1 MDALNESFIIYDDE
15 SECITVSTTP
25 TNKVQDDS
33 GDFSTHPRM
42 GQLDVRFDSEPNEG
56 IGETRDPPYS
66 TPTTSP
72 QISPRDS
79 GEDELEQIDDTERT
93 RRDEEDSYR
102 LAQQLMAEEAI
113 ASYSALSLDYLRDNS
128 DQFSAE
134 DLAALQAAMDDDHD
148 HDHDEADL
156 DGDGIDDDGGM
167 SYELMLRLGEQAG
180 DVKTERWSR
189 VAQGKID
196 ALPLSLFDPEAV
208 LGKDVNDCDVKCLI
222 CQHQYEKGDRIRRL
236 PCGHCF
242 HAESCVDQWLLSK
255 DFCPYCRDPIVKD

>member
-1 MDALNESFIIYDDE
+1 MDELNESFIIYDDE
-15 SECITVSTTP
+15 SECMTVTTP
-25 TNKVQDDS
+25 MNKNQEDSDDFLNHLQMAPF
-33 GDFSTHPRM
+33 DL
-42 GQLDVRFDSEPNEG
+42 LDVSDTNEG
-56 IGETRDPPYS
+56 IDETRNPSYPTPP
-66 TPTTSP
+66 TSP
-72 QISPRDS
+72 QFSPRES
-79 GEDELEQIDDTERT
+79 GEDESEQLDDAERT

-113 ASYSALSLDYLRDNS
+113 ASYSALSLDYLRHNT

-134 DLAALQAAMDDDHD
+134 DLAALQAAMDDNQDD
-148 HDHDEADL
+148 PDL
-156 DGDGIDDDGGM
+156 DGDGVDGDDGM
-167 SYELMLRLGEQAG
+167 SYELMLRLGEHAG
-180 DVKTERWSR
+180 DVKTERWSQ

-196 ALPLSLFDPEAV
+196 SLPVSLFDPDTV

-222 CQHQYEKGDRIRRL
+222 CQQQYEKGGRLRRL